1 MKIQKI
7 AVVLEESDLIDLEA
21 ILLDEDDKTAMQFLK
36 RLHRKIDVQQRQ
48 QCGSSLAKG
57 ESVEIKN

>member
-21 ILLDEDDKTAMQFLK
+21 ILLDEEETTALQFLK
-36 RLHRKIDVQQRQ
+36 RLHKKIDLQQRQ
-48 QCGSSLAKG
+48 QCGSPLAKG
-57 ESVEIKN
+57 ESVDIKN